1 MSAEIVAR
9 GAVLAA
15 LRDHGGLM
23 ALLNGV
29 HDGVPVQASAPY
41 AVVGESIG
49 SEWGTKDAD
58 GWEIRVGI
66 SLFDRAEG
74 SGRLGEMMAMADAAV
89 RGIGAMAGWDAVA
102 GWEVGSIVFLR
113 SRTVRRSAA
122 ERDGGGWSATLDY
135 RLRMLRAL

>member
-1 MSAEIVAR
+1 MNAEMVAR

-23 ALLNGV
+23 AVLNGV
-29 HDGVPVQASAPY
+29 HDGAPVQASAPY
-41 AVVGESIG
+41 AVVGEAIG
-49 SEWGTKDAD
+49 GEWGTKDAD

-89 RGIGAMAGWDAVA
+89 RGIGAIA

-113 SRTVRRSAA
+113 SRTVRRSPA